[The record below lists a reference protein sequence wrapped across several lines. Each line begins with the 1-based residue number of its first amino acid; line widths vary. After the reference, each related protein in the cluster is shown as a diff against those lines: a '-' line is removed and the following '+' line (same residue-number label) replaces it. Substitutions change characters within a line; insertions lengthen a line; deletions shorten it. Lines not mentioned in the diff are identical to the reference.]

1 MYKKSIELL
10 KRSEKIIPLGSQT
23 FSKSRLQY
31 PVGYSPLF
39 IERGKN
45 GHVWDVDGNE
55 YIDLV
60 CGLLPVVLGYLDNDV
75 DRAICQQLK
84 SGITFSLPSA
94 LEARLAEKLVEL
106 IPCAEM
112 VRFGKNGTDATS
124 AAIRIARAFT
134 GKDHI
139 IALGYHGWQD
149 WYIGSTTRN
158 KGVPESVRNLT
169 HKLPYNNYDLV
180 VKTLNKYKDKVAA
193 IILEPMSFEDPL
205 PGYLEKLRKI
215 TLETGVVLIFDEV
228 ITGFRYSIGGAQEY
242 FGVIPDLATFGKAM
256 GNGMPISAIVGRRDI
271 MLEMNEVF
279 YSGTFGGETLSI
291 AAAIAVI
298 DKMISEPVIETLW
311 KNGSYLSASIENL
324 LLKYELS
331 DILSIT
337 GKPPLTA
344 INFKDHI
351 TAKADAIKTLYM
363 VEMLKQGVLTLGT
376 HNICYAHNEDDMHK
390 IINAYDSVLFKISS
404 ELETRRLEER
414 LPVPVIHPIF
424 KVR

>member
-404 ELETRRLEER
+404 ELETGRLEER